1 MGMIGMSLESRQAV
15 RALQRREESSM
26 ALQSATV
33 MLYEKP
39 LNSGASDSKHLHQL
53 TNQNWSDLG

>member
-1 MGMIGMSLESRQAV
+1 MTGAQVPGEAERHGHDRDELGEQGQAV

-33 MLYEKP
+33 MLYENP
-39 LNSGASDSKHLHQL
+39 
-53 TNQNWSDLG
+53 